1 MINSLLYISRSLL
14 RLPDQAEE
22 IDDIVT
28 VARTRNADMDIT
40 GALAFTETHFAQV
53 LEGSHDAL
61 EDLMESIR
69 RDWRHTDI
77 QVTRVETLPER
88 RFPDWR
94 MAYSGPSLFVT
105 NRIKPLLDEGLH
117 PSGKVIKSDLLIL
130 LLREFVT
137 TPDPS

>member
-1 MINSLLYISRSLL
+1 MINSLLYVSRSLL

-22 IDDIVT
+22 IDNIVA

-53 LEGSHDAL
+53 LEGSQDAL
-61 EDLMESIR
+61 EELMKSIR

-77 QVTRVETLPER
+77 QVTQAETLGDR

-94 MAYSGPSLFVT
+94 MAYSGPSVFVT
-105 NRIKPLLDEGLH
+105 NRTSRCWRKG
-117 PSGKVIKSDLLIL
+117 SDPPE
-130 LLREFVT
+130 R
-137 TPDPS
+137 

>member
-1 MINSLLYISRSLL
+1 MISSLLYVSRSLL
-14 RLPDQAEE
+14 RQPDQARE
-22 IDDIVT
+22 IDDILA
-28 VARTRNADMDIT
+28 VARTRNADLNLT

-53 LEGSHDAL
+53 LEGSRNAID
-61 EDLMESIR
+61 ELMESIH

-94 MAYSGPSLFVT
+94 MAYSGPSIFVT
-105 NRIKPLLDEGLH
+105 NRIKPLLEESLH

-130 LLREFVT
+130 LLHEFVT
-137 TPDPS
+137 APD